1 MLGRNSNLLSPLAA
15 ALALFIVL
23 AFSVTVSA
31 QDPDLP
37 DSMIIGNLDGSV
49 LFSDVGTQLSIP
61 IWVKTDDSV
70 TFVHI
75 PLSTDDDYFTSRDNG
90 ELYPPFSLWDDVEFL
105 EPNSDPMIPGWT
117 NQSILGYAYISYPRD
132 PQNFLYTNY
141 EWVHIADFLV
151 QVLDDTGIY
160 GDTVCLEEG
169 FNPYFGP
176 LLWGLQDGV
185 TQFVPHSVY
194 YCVSFID
201 NIPPVITEPESDLSI
216 EANHHFPLTYDV
228 IATDE
233 EEDVIDLSLEF
244 DADNY
249 EFETVQAYPGY
260 THKRFTWIPQDDH
273 VGTFTAVF
281 TANDGNGGVVARTI
295 TIESSPTLLDI
306 PEINVLLGEI
316 VDIPIN
322 LDNRGVSSYVGG
334 FEILIRYDSPMIC
347 LLSVTRTDRLA
358 EWDYFNVHLE
368 DTSGVRIVGLADVTG
383 NGIPLAPGDSAII
396 ILHCQISE
404 SDEFLGEFGWIRFLT
419 NDSNDN
425 MLSDTTGYLLIHPN
439 LDDGWVH
446 AIDPE
451 DVVVGDINLNEM
463 AWEIADAVLLANYL
477 VDPENY
483 PLSPIQ
489 LIASNTNG
497 DGDDGTVADLI
508 FLLNVILGDY
518 APPRIN
524 YGLEFSAA
532 ITLEE
537 SGFSDDGYSVGYDS
551 DIPAGGALIR
561 IDHSGAEIGEV
572 VSLTDMNMQ
581 YNDKNGILSV
591 LLFDMDGDY
600 IYPDS
605 RLFEFEIV
613 SGKLEPSFTQLQVSD
628 RFGNQIPV
636 EGRVEVGLPD
646 TYRLYGAYP
655 NPFNASTN
663 ISFSLPSVSDVELT
677 IFNVLGQVVKTIK
690 VENMSPGQ
698 GLINWDGSTENG
710 NVAASGVYLY
720 RIEAGSFSA
729 TSRMVLLK

>member
-1 MLGRNSNLLSPLAA
+1 MAGRNSNSLSPLAV

-23 AFSVTVSA
+23 GLSGAVSA

-49 LFSDVGTQLSIP
+49 LYSDVGIQFAIP
-61 IWVKTDDSV
+61 VWVKTDDSV

-75 PLSTDDDYFTSRDNG
+75 PLSTDDEYFTSRDDG
-90 ELYPPFSLWDDVEFL
+90 DLHPPFSLWDDVQFL
-105 EPNSDPMIPGWT
+105 EPNSDPMLPGYT
-117 NQSILGYAYISYPRD
+117 NQSILGYAYISNPRD

-151 QVLDDTGIY
+151 HVLDDTGIY

-169 FNPYFGP
+169 FNPYYGP

-185 TQFVPHSVY
+185 TQFVPHSAY

-201 NIPPVITEPESDLSI
+201 NLAPEISEPEDGLSI
-216 EANHHFPLTYDV
+216 EANHHFPLSFDV
-228 IATDE
+228 IATDADE
-233 EEDVIDLSLEF
+233 TEIELTLEF

-249 EFETVQAYPGY
+249 EFETIQSYPGY
-260 THKRFTWIPQDDH
+260 IKKRFTWVPLDDH
-273 VGTFTAVF
+273 IGTFTAVF
-281 TANDGNGGVVARTI
+281 TADDANGGVEVHTV
-295 TIESSPTLLDI
+295 TFESSPLQLDI

-322 LDNRGVSSYVGG
+322 LDNRGVSSYIGG
-334 FEILIRYDSPMIC
+334 FEILVRYDSPMIC

-358 EWDYFNVHLE
+358 DWDYFNVHFE

-383 NGIPLAPGDSAII
+383 NGIALPPGDSAIAT
-396 ILHCQISE
+396 LRCLISD
-404 SDEFLGEFGWIRFLT
+404 DEQYMDQFAWIRFLT

-425 MLSDTTGYLLIHPN
+425 TMSDTTGYLLIHPA
-439 LDDGWVH
+439 LDDGWAH

-451 DVVVGDINLNEM
+451 DVLVGDINLNEM

-477 VDPENY
+477 VDPENS

-497 DGDDGTVADLI
+497 DGDEGTVADLV
-508 FLLNVILGDY
+508 FLLNVILGEY
-518 APPRIN
+518 APPKIN
-524 YGLEFSAA
+524 YGLDISAA

-537 SGFSDDGYSVGYDS
+537 SGFSDDTYSVGYDS
-551 DIPAGGALIR
+551 DIPAGGALIK

-572 VSLTDMNMQ
+572 VPLTDVNMQ
-581 YNDKNGILSV
+581 YSDKNGILSV

-600 IYPDS
+600 IDPDS
-605 RLFEFEIV
+605 KLFEFDIV
-613 SGKLEPSFTQLQVSD
+613 SGQLKPSFTQLQVSD

-646 TYRLYGAYP
+646 NYRLYGAYP

-663 ISFSLPSVSDVELT
+663 ISFSLPSASDVELT
-677 IFNVLGQVVKTIK
+677 IFNVLGQVVRSIE
-690 VENMSPGQ
+690 VQNMSPGQ
-698 GLINWDGSTENG
+698 RSISWDGSTEGG
-710 NVAASGVYLY
+710 NIAASGVYLY
-720 RIEAGSFSA
+720 RIEAGNFSA